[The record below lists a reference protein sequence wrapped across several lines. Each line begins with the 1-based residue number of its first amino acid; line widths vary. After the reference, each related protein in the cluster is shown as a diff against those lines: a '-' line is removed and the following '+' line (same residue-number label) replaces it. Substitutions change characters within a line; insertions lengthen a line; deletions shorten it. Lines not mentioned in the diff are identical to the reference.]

1 MLIEAAPD
9 TYSRPAYLGPSGWVA
24 VNLAGEVDWEIVDS
38 RIGRSWELAAL
49 RRLLEMG
56 GR

>member
-1 MLIEAAPD
+1 VGINLAPD
-9 TYSRPAYLGPSGWVA
+9 A
-24 VNLAGEVDWEIVDS
+24 VVWEIVDS
-38 RIGRSWELAAL
+38 RLANSWELAAP

>member
-1 MLIEAAPD
+1 VGL
-9 TYSRPAYLGPSGWVA
+9 
-24 VNLAGEVDWEIVDS
+24 NLAGDGIDWELVDS
-38 RIGRSWELAAL
+38 RIGRSWELAAP